1 MIQVRHQYKRVA
13 RGEEWMKLLH
23 ILQELGV
30 IRNLVHQTKL
40 ASDVSCTDGYWNVL
54 YGAVEL

>member
-1 MIQVRHQYKRVA
+1 
-13 RGEEWMKLLH
+13 MKLLH

-40 ASDVSCTDGYWNVL
+40 ASDVSCTDGCWNVL